1 MLENGDRVRSTSLP
15 MGEDEPLGIGALLHW
30 NSLLVIGSIF
40 VTLVGLTTFTS
51 RLDGVHISIVIG
63 LLVLSII
70 LLITAADFFIEGAK
84 GLAQKAGIAEVII
97 GLTIVSIGTSL
108 PEILVTST
116 AAASAG
122 RTGDTAMI
130 DLAVGNIFGSV
141 LVQITFILGIVA
153 LVTPLNIRP
162 DWLRRDGLIMLGAVI
177 LCSLLLW
184 EGGGLSRFEGFILCS
199 TYFVYIWWLLKNR
212 DNIREDEIEA
222 VGEIRAGEFSWTTAA
237 YLVMVIIGLFFAIF
251 AATKLVELASEIG
264 ESMNIPP
271 AIVGTVMSGLGTSLP
286 ELTVALMAAKRS
298 SGVAIGTLVGSNIT
312 DPLLSIGIAAMVNPL
327 IISTGSYAL
336 IMHLIVP
343 ATIIGVAI
351 CLVMMYTDMKFTRME
366 GGMLIG
372 LYIFFLILL
381 ELQRKGFIVL

>member
-1 MLENGDRVRSTSLP
+1 
-15 MGEDEPLGIGALLHW
+15 MGEEEPLGIGALLHW

-63 LLVLSII
+63 LLILSII

-122 RTGDTAMI
+122 RTGDTAMM

-184 EGGGLSRFEGFILCS
+184 TGGGLSRLEGLILCS
-199 TYFVYIWWLLKNR
+199 TYVAYIWWLLRNR
-212 DNIREDEIEA
+212 ENIREDEIET
-222 VGEIRAGEFSWTTAA
+222 VGEIRASDFSWTTAA

-264 ESMNIPP
+264 KSMNIPP

-312 DPLLSIGIAAMVNPL
+312 DPLLSIGIAAMINPL
-327 IISTGSYAL
+327 VVSTESYGL

-343 ATIIGVAI
+343 STIIGVGI
-351 CLVMMYTDMKFTRME
+351 CLFMMYTGMQFTRME
-366 GGMLIG
+366 GGVLIG
-372 LYIFFLILL
+372 LYIFFLVLL

>member
-1 MLENGDRVRSTSLP
+1 
-15 MGEDEPLGIGALLHW
+15 MGEAESLGVGALLHW

-51 RLDGVHISIVIG
+51 RLEGVHISIIIG

-70 LLITAADFFIEGAK
+70 LLITSADFFIEGAK
-84 GLAQKAGIAEVII
+84 GLAEKAGIAEVII

-122 RTGDTAMI
+122 RTGDTAMM
-130 DLAVGNIFGSV
+130 DLAIGNIFGSV

-162 DWLRRDGLIMLGAVI
+162 DWLRRDGSIMLGAVI
-177 LCSLLLW
+177 LCSLFLW
-184 EGGGLSRFEGFILCS
+184 EGGGLSRLEGIILCS
-199 TYFVYIWWLLKNR
+199 VYFAYIGWLLKNR
-212 DNIREDEIEA
+212 ENIREDEIET
-222 VGEIRAGEFSWTTAA
+222 VEEIRAGDFSWTTAA
-237 YLVMVIIGLFFAIF
+237 YLVMVVIGLFFAIF

-298 SGVAIGTLVGSNIT
+298 SGVAMGTLVGSNIT
-312 DPLLSIGIAAMVNPL
+312 DPLLSIGIAAIVNPL
-327 IISTGSYAL
+327 MVSSESYAL
-336 IMHLIVP
+336 VMHLIVP

-351 CLVMMYTDMKFTRME
+351 CLVMMYTGMQFTRME

-372 LYIFFLILL
+372 LYILFLVLL

>member
-1 MLENGDRVRSTSLP
+1 
-15 MGEDEPLGIGALLHW
+15 MGEEEPLGIGALLHW
-30 NSLLVIGSIF
+30 NSLLIISSIF
-40 VTLVGLTTFTS
+40 VTLVAITTFTS
-51 RLDGVHISIVIG
+51 RLNGVHISIVIG
-63 LLVLSII
+63 LLILSII

-97 GLTIVSIGTSL
+97 CLTIVSIGTSL
-108 PEILVTST
+108 PEILVTTT

-122 RTGDTAMI
+122 RTGDSAMI

-153 LVTPLNIRP
+153 LVRPLNIRP

-177 LCSLLLW
+177 FCSLLLW
-184 EGGGLSRFEGFILCS
+184 QGGGLSRFEGFILCS
-199 TYFVYIWWLLKNR
+199 AYVVYILWLLKNR
-212 DNIREDEIEA
+212 ENIREDEIEA
-222 VGEIRAGEFSWTTAA
+222 VGEIRASEFSWSTAA

-286 ELTVALMAAKRS
+286 ELTVALMAARRS
-298 SGVAIGTLVGSNIT
+298 SGVAIGTLIGSNIT

-327 IISTGSYAL
+327 VVSNESYGL

-351 CLVMMYTDMKFTRME
+351 CLAMMYTGMQFTRME
-366 GGMLIG
+366 GGTLIG
-372 LYIFFLILL
+372 LYVFFLVLL
-381 ELQRKGFIVL
+381 ELHRKGFIVL

>member
-1 MLENGDRVRSTSLP
+1 
-15 MGEDEPLGIGALLHW
+15 MGEEEPLGIGALLHW
-30 NSLLVIGSIF
+30 NSLLVLGSIF

-63 LLVLSII
+63 LLILSII

-84 GLAQKAGIAEVII
+84 GLAEKAGIAEVII

-122 RTGDTAMI
+122 RTGDTAMM

-184 EGGGLSRFEGFILCS
+184 TGGGLSRLEGLILCS
-199 TYFVYIWWLLKNR
+199 TYVAYIWWLLRNR
-212 DNIREDEIEA
+212 ENIREDEIET
-222 VGEIRAGEFSWTTAA
+222 VGEIRSSDFSWTTAA

-264 ESMNIPP
+264 KSMNIPP

-312 DPLLSIGIAAMVNPL
+312 DPLLSIGIAAMINPL
-327 IISTGSYAL
+327 VVSTESYGL

-343 ATIIGVAI
+343 ATIISVCI
-351 CLVMMYTDMKFTRME
+351 CLFMMYTGMQFTRME
-366 GGMLIG
+366 GGVLIG
-372 LYIFFLILL
+372 LYIFFLVLL

>member
-1 MLENGDRVRSTSLP
+1 
-15 MGEDEPLGIGALLHW
+15 MGEEEPLGIGALLHW
-30 NSLLVIGSIF
+30 NSLLVLGSIF

-63 LLVLSII
+63 LLILSIT

-122 RTGDTAMI
+122 RTGDTAMM

-162 DWLRRDGLIMLGAVI
+162 DWLRRDGLIMLGAVL

-184 EGGGLSRFEGFILCS
+184 TGGGLSRLEGLILCS
-199 TYFVYIWWLLKNR
+199 TYVAYIWWLLRNR
-212 DNIREDEIEA
+212 ENIREDEIET
-222 VGEIRAGEFSWTTAA
+222 VGEIRSSDFSWTTAA

-264 ESMNIPP
+264 KSMNIPP

-312 DPLLSIGIAAMVNPL
+312 DPLLSIGIAAMINPL
-327 IISTGSYAL
+327 EVSTESYAL

-343 ATIIGVAI
+343 ATIIGVCI
-351 CLVMMYTDMKFTRME
+351 CLFMMYTGMQFTRME
-366 GGMLIG
+366 GGVLIG
-372 LYIFFLILL
+372 LYIFFLVLL

>member
-1 MLENGDRVRSTSLP
+1 
-15 MGEDEPLGIGALLHW
+15 MGEEEPLGIGALLHW
-30 NSLLVIGSIF
+30 NSLLVLGSIF

-63 LLVLSII
+63 LLILSII

-84 GLAQKAGIAEVII
+84 GLAEKAGIAEVII

-122 RTGDTAMI
+122 RTGDTAMM

-162 DWLRRDGLIMLGAVI
+162 DWLRRDGLIMLGAVL

-184 EGGGLSRFEGFILCS
+184 TGGGLSRLEGLILCS
-199 TYFVYIWWLLKNR
+199 TYVAYIWWLLRNR
-212 DNIREDEIEA
+212 DNIREDEIET
-222 VGEIRAGEFSWTTAA
+222 VGEIRSSDFSWTTAA

-264 ESMNIPP
+264 KSMNIPP

-312 DPLLSIGIAAMVNPL
+312 DPLLSIGIAAMINPL
-327 IISTGSYAL
+327 VVSTESYGL

-343 ATIIGVAI
+343 ATIISVCI
-351 CLVMMYTDMKFTRME
+351 CLFMMYTGMQFTRME
-366 GGMLIG
+366 GGVLIG
-372 LYIFFLILL
+372 LYIFFLVLL

>member
-1 MLENGDRVRSTSLP
+1 
-15 MGEDEPLGIGALLHW
+15 MGEAEPLGIGALLHW
-30 NSLLVIGSIF
+30 NSLLVTGSLF
-40 VTLVGLTTFTS
+40 VTLIALTTFTS
-51 RLDGVHISIVIG
+51 RLDGVHISIIIG

-84 GLAQKAGIAEVII
+84 GLAEKAGIAEVII

-122 RTGDTAMI
+122 RTGDATMI

-153 LVTPLNIRP
+153 LVSPLNIRP
-162 DWLRRDGLIMLGAVI
+162 DWLRRDGLIMLGAVV

-199 TYFVYIWWLLKNR
+199 SYVAYIWWLLKNR

-222 VGEIRAGEFSWTTAA
+222 VGEIRASDFSWTTAA
-237 YLVMVIIGLFFAIF
+237 YLVMIIIGLFFAIF

-264 ESMNIPP
+264 ESMNIPS

-312 DPLLSIGIAAMVNPL
+312 DPLLSIGIAAMINPL
-327 IISTGSYAL
+327 IVSNESYGL

-343 ATIIGVAI
+343 ATIIAVAI
-351 CLVMMYTDMKFTRME
+351 CLVMMYTGMKFTRME
-366 GGMLIG
+366 GGILIG
-372 LYIFFLILL
+372 LYLFFLVLL
-381 ELQRKGFIVL
+381 EMQRHGFIVL